1 MARLMTLK
9 ARASRVGRAATAVA
23 AVAGTLVMAAGPLPP
38 ATAST
43 PVGEAPATSAA
54 PATSGEAQATSG
66 EAQATSG
73 EAQATSGEAQATRRG
88 GCRDNLAARLS
99 RTGLARQLLT
109 VQAAG
114 YSSVVATLQ
123 LWQRAGGCWVA
134 AGGPWTA
141 LIGRNGFSDHHREGD
156 GTTPTGI
163 YGIGPEM
170 YGNAA
175 NPGTAYPY
183 HRLVC
188 GDWWDE
194 DPTSAGY
201 NTFQHL
207 PCGEA
212 PPFGG
217 GSEALWTE
225 TAAYPSFAVI
235 EFNTGPVIA
244 YAGSAIFLH
253 ADIGVPT
260 AGCVSLPLAEL
271 DRALRWLAP
280 GLRPAIVMGP
290 ITEIT
295 RF

>member
-1 MARLMTLK
+1 MCTAHDPK

-123 LWQRAGGCWVA
+123 LWQRAGGCWEA

-175 NPGTAYPY
+175 NPGTEYPY

-207 PCGEA
+207 PCGQA

-217 GSEALWTE
+217 AKRSSVDRDSRLSQLRRNRVQHPARHRLCRLGHF
-225 TAAYPSFAVI
+225 PSRR
-235 EFNTGPVIA
+235 
-244 YAGSAIFLH
+244 YRR
-253 ADIGVPT
+253 AD
-260 AGCVSLPLAEL
+260 
-271 DRALRWLAP
+271 RRLRLVAP
-280 GLRPAIVMGP
+280 GRA
-290 ITEIT
+290 
-295 RF
+295 